1 MKLTSEE
8 LRKVYQA
15 SYSEVRQIRN
25 HLNVSTAA
33 ADIEAAHEAG
43 LLAVARFVAER
54 QRAVEP
60 TEEMLL
66 RGGLAVSDIYA
77 KEGGWCGVEA
87 AKDQVVATY
96 RAMSAVAPLVV
107 PE

>member
-1 MKLTSEE
+1 MTLTEE
-8 LRKVYQA
+8 LRKVY
-15 SYSEVRQIRN
+15 SEESLKSWTGRVEDM
-25 HLNVSTAA
+25 HGSA
-33 ADIEAAHEAG
+33 
-43 LLAVARFVAER
+43 LLAVARYVAER

>member
-1 MKLTSEE
+1 VTITIEE
-8 LRKVYQA
+8 LRKVYSEAVHSYNDANLGA
-15 SYSEVRQIRN
+15 SGI
-25 HLNVSTAA
+25 
-33 ADIEAAHEAG
+33 DAG
-43 LLAVARFVAER
+43 LLAVARYVAER

-87 AKDQVVATY
+87 ARDQVVATY
-96 RAMSAVAPLVV
+96 RAMQSVAPSVV